1 MTATPSGHG
10 YWMVASDGGIFSFGD
25 AAFHG
30 STGAI
35 KLNKPIVGMTATPSG
50 HGYWMVASDGGI
62 FSFGDAAFH
71 GSTGGL
77 VLRQPI
83 VGMASTR
90 SGNGY
95 WLVAADGGVLAY
107 GDAGYFGAA
116 TGKAGGHPVV
126 AMTTTPTGLGYWEV
140 TDDGQSFGFG
150 DAGATT
156 SVHTE
161 NPVVGAAALP
171 ADVAPG
177 LVSGTGGDPLTNP
190 QSPTPG
196 SAPTSSTSA
205 TSSSTAT
212 SSTTVTSTTP
222 TTAKATT
229 TTTRKTTTTTAGG
242 TTAPAGAPN
251 VLFVLTD
258 DQRYDTMQFM
268 PKTRKWLEDGG
279 TQFTNAF
286 ATTPICAP
294 MRTSIMSGRY
304 QHNTGIMNN
313 QTGPSMDF
321 SASLQKYLHDG
332 GYQTGLD
339 GKFLVN
345 WHYGTTPQ
353 DFDHYAGVAG
363 GYTDTKWTVDGH
375 SVAAGSQYVT
385 DFQSDRAIDFIDD
398 FHQNPDKPWYL
409 ELTPQA
415 PHNPMTPADQYAN
428 APLPPWEPSP
438 AVGNEA
444 TKPDF
449 IRNQHDTYAAG
460 EAARNAQARTLMS
473 VDDMMDRIFQHLS
486 DTGQLD
492 NTMVIYTGDSG
503 WLYDEYGIKSKTVP
517 YLPSV
522 HVPFD
527 VRWPGHLPEG
537 AIDPRQMELLDV
549 APSILAASGLQPDL
563 KYPMDGHSF
572 LAPTTRTEN
581 LLEYHY
587 SPDFTSTPSWSSIRT
602 ATYDYIEWY
611 GYQDDMT
618 LKTREYYDLTA
629 DPWEVNNLLDPSNAA
644 RAPSPATLD
653 DLASRLAKDK
663 TCQGTTGPSACP

>member
-1 MTATPSGHG
+1 
-10 YWMVASDGGIFSFGD
+10 
-25 AAFHG
+25 
-30 STGAI
+30 
-35 KLNKPIVGMTATPSG
+35 
-50 HGYWMVASDGGI
+50 
-62 FSFGDAAFH
+62 
-71 GSTGGL
+71 
-77 VLRQPI
+77 
-83 VGMASTR
+83 
-90 SGNGY
+90 
-95 WLVAADGGVLAY
+95 
-107 GDAGYFGAA
+107 
-116 TGKAGGHPVV
+116 
-126 AMTTTPTGLGYWEV
+126 
-140 TDDGQSFGFG
+140 
-150 DAGATT
+150 
-156 SVHTE
+156 
-161 NPVVGAAALP
+161 
-171 ADVAPG
+171 
-177 LVSGTGGDPLTNP
+177 
-190 QSPTPG
+190 
-196 SAPTSSTSA
+196 
-205 TSSSTAT
+205 
-212 SSTTVTSTTP
+212 
-222 TTAKATT
+222 
-229 TTTRKTTTTTAGG
+229 
-242 TTAPAGAPN
+242 
-251 VLFVLTD
+251 
-258 DQRYDTMQFM
+258 M

-339 GKFLVN
+339 GKFLIN

-629 DPWEVNNLLDPSNAA
+629 DPWEVNNLLDPSTAA
-644 RAPSPATLD
+644 RAPSAATLD

>member
-1 MTATPSGHG
+1 
-10 YWMVASDGGIFSFGD
+10 
-25 AAFHG
+25 
-30 STGAI
+30 
-35 KLNKPIVGMTATPSG
+35 
-50 HGYWMVASDGGI
+50 
-62 FSFGDAAFH
+62 
-71 GSTGGL
+71 
-77 VLRQPI
+77 
-83 VGMASTR
+83 
-90 SGNGY
+90 
-95 WLVAADGGVLAY
+95 
-107 GDAGYFGAA
+107 
-116 TGKAGGHPVV
+116 
-126 AMTTTPTGLGYWEV
+126 
-140 TDDGQSFGFG
+140 
-150 DAGATT
+150 
-156 SVHTE
+156 
-161 NPVVGAAALP
+161 
-171 ADVAPG
+171 
-177 LVSGTGGDPLTNP
+177 
-190 QSPTPG
+190 
-196 SAPTSSTSA
+196 
-205 TSSSTAT
+205 
-212 SSTTVTSTTP
+212 
-222 TTAKATT
+222 
-229 TTTRKTTTTTAGG
+229 
-242 TTAPAGAPN
+242 

-279 TQFTNAF
+279 TQFTNTF

-304 QHNTGIMNN
+304 QQNTGILNN
-313 QTGPSMDF
+313 QTGPNMDF
-321 SASLQKYLHDG
+321 SATLQKYLHDG

-339 GKFLVN
+339 GKFLIN
-345 WHYGTTPQ
+345 WHYGTTPP

-363 GYTDTKWTVDGH
+363 GYTDTHWTVDGH

-398 FHQNPDKPWYL
+398 FHQNPNKPWYL

-415 PHNPMTPADQYAN
+415 PHNPMTPAPQYTD
-428 APLPPWEPSP
+428 APLPPWQPSP

-444 TKPDF
+444 TKPAF
-449 IRNQHDTYAAG
+449 IQAQHDTYAAG
-460 EAARNAQARTLMS
+460 EAARDAQARTLMS
-473 VDDMMDRIFQHLS
+473 VDDMMDRIMQHLS

-492 NTMVIYTGDSG
+492 NTMVIFTGDSG

-517 YLPSV
+517 YLPSI

-527 VRWPGHLPEG
+527 VRWPGHLPAG

-549 APSILAASGLQPDL
+549 APSILAASGVHPNL

-572 LAPTTRTEN
+572 LTPSTRTEN

-618 LKTREYYDLTA
+618 LQAREYYDLTA

-644 RAPSPATLD
+644 RAPSAATLA